1 MSEAPVT
8 VIVLA
13 AQRTGVVNPLA
24 ARAGVSH
31 KALVPICGRAL
42 IEHVMEVLTSRR
54 AVDEIRIVLEPDGQE
69 QVDPVLKSFRDRGI
83 PITLVN
89 SQANIVESVIGAMKG
104 EDKAFVVT
112 TADNV
117 LLTPEGFE
125 HARKTLVQSD
135 GIISLTTRERV
146 WAVHR
151 QGQRGFYDF
160 KDDGYASCNLFGIN
174 GQKSLAA
181 AEVFREGGQFM
192 SNKGRMIRAF
202 GLFNIILMGLKLIT
216 LSQGMQRLSKRF
228 GLNIK
233 PVIFEDGAL
242 AIDVDNERTYSV
254 AEWVLGQRLGMD
266 IPKPEFPADMK

>member
-24 ARAGVSH
+24 VRAGVTH

-42 IEHVMEVLTSRR
+42 IEHVMEMLTRR
-54 AVDEIRIVLEPDGQE
+54 PAIEEIRVVLEPDGQA
-69 QVDPVLKSFRDRGI
+69 QVDPVLEQFRDRGT

-89 SQANIVESVIGAMKG
+89 SDKNIVESVIGAMKG
-104 EDKAFVVT
+104 EDKTFIIT

-117 LLTPEGFE
+117 LLTTEGFE
-125 HARKTLVQSD
+125 QARNALAQSD

-160 KDDGYASCNLFGIN
+160 KDAGYASCNLFGIN
-174 GQKSLAA
+174 GQKSLRA

-192 SNKGRMIRAF
+192 SNKGRMVRAF
-202 GLFNIILMGLKLIT
+202 GLFNIILMALKLIT
-216 LSQGMQRLSKRF
+216 LPQGMKRLSKRF
-228 GLNIK
+228 GLDLQ
-233 PVIFEDGAL
+233 PVVFEDGSL
-242 AIDVDNERTYSV
+242 AVDVDNERTYSV

-266 IPKPEFPADMK
+266 IPKPEIAPDA

>member
-1 MSEAPVT
+1 MTETPVK

-24 ARAGVSH
+24 ERAGVSH
-31 KALVPICGRAL
+31 KAIVPICGRPL
-42 IEHVMEVLTSRR
+42 IAHVLEVLTAAP
-54 AVDEIRIVLEPDGQE
+54 AVEEIRVVLEPDGQE
-69 QVDPVLKSFRDRGI
+69 QVDPVLESFRARGV
-83 PITLVN
+83 PITLMN
-89 SQANIVESVIGAMKG
+89 SDENIVESVIGAMKG
-104 EDKAFVVT
+104 EDSPFIIT

-125 HARKTLVQSD
+125 QARSTLVQCD

-160 KDDGYASCNLFGIN
+160 KDAGYASCNLFGIN
-174 GQKSLAA
+174 GQKSVNA
-181 AEVFREGGQFM
+181 AEIFREGGQFM
-192 SNKGRMIRAF
+192 SNKGRMVRAF

-216 LSQGMQRLSKRF
+216 LPQGLQRISKRF
-228 GLNIK
+228 GLDIQ

-242 AIDVDNERTYSV
+242 AVDVDNARTYSV

-266 IPKPEFPADMK
+266 IPKPVIDPDA

>member
-24 ARAGVSH
+24 VRAGVSH
-31 KALVPICGRAL
+31 KALVPICGRPL
-42 IEHVMEVLTSRR
+42 IEHVMEVLTSRP
-54 AVDEIRIVLEPDGQE
+54 AIDEIRVVLEPDGQ
-69 QVDPVLKSFRDRGI
+69 QSVDPVLEPFRSRGI

-89 SQANIVESVIGAMKG
+89 SDQNIVESVIGATKG
-104 EDKAFVVT
+104 EDRTFIIT

-117 LLTPEGFE
+117 LLTPDGFE
-125 HARKTLVQSD
+125 QARSTLATCD
-135 GIISLTTRERV
+135 GIISLTTRHRV

-160 KDDGYASCNLFGIN
+160 KDDGYASCNLFGLN
-174 GQKSLAA
+174 GQRSLRA

-192 SNKGRMIRAF
+192 SNKGRMVRAF
-202 GLFNIILMGLKLIT
+202 GLFNIILMATKLIT
-216 LSQGMQRLSKRF
+216 LRSGMKRLSKRF
-228 GLNIK
+228 GLDLQ
-233 PVIFEDGAL
+233 PVVFEDGAL
-242 AIDVDNERTYSV
+242 AVDVDNARTYSV

-266 IPKPEFPADMK
+266 IPKPEIAPDA